1 MSQSSPQKCN
11 QVWVHFMK
19 DFEKYGDL
27 QIQLKNTGGNLEYL
41 INREDIITV
50 FKYGRHRKSKEGI
63 NYILEWKVVGV
74 VGDRVTRRKI
84 LACPKK

>member
-1 MSQSSPQKCN
+1 
-11 QVWVHFMK
+11 MK

-63 NYILEWKVVGV
+63 NYILE
-74 VGDRVTRRKI
+74 
-84 LACPKK
+84 